1 MLYLLTLGWPWFA
14 AACALGALVG
24 YLTTSRVKDAPVAAG
39 WVIVAAALAL
49 GAGGMASAFGLFE
62 GRDAVALDIAL
73 LASVAYLVGLPIGG
87 ALKAMSLSAP
97 AQETKRPVVVLR
109 GASTQAP
116 RPIIAPPQPEAP
128 IVAAPEEETRAEQP
142 ALDATVLAAKALNEK
157 AAHMRAPTSVKAPPG
172 ARPAMLASPRGDAAD
187 DLSKIKGLGPK
198 SVDRLHALG
207 VFHYDQIAAWSADNV
222 KWIEASIGAV
232 GRVKRNEWVEQARAL
247 SGSADAP
254 RKADAA

>member
-24 YLTTSRVKDAPVAAG
+24 YLTTSRVKDAPLAPG

-49 GAGGMASAFGLFE
+49 GAGGAASWLDLFA
-62 GRDAVALDIAL
+62 GRGAVALDIAL
-73 LASVAYLVGLPIGG
+73 LASVAYLVWLPVGG

-97 AQETKRPVVVLR
+97 TQEAKRPVVVFR
-109 GASTQAP
+109 GASIQAP
-116 RPIIAPPQPEAP
+116 RPIVAPPQAEAQ
-128 IVAAPEEETRAEQP
+128 IVAASEEAKNAEQP
-142 ALDATVLAAKALNEK
+142 ALDTTALAAKALSET

-172 ARPAMLASPRGDAAD
+172 APPAMLASPRGGAGD

-207 VFHYDQIAAWSADNV
+207 VFHYDQIAGWSAENV

-247 SGSADAP
+247 TGAADAP